1 MIRIDSHQH
10 FWRYTPLEYSWI
22 SDAMKVLKHD
32 FLPDDLA
39 PLLHA
44 NGINGSIAVQAR
56 QTLEETHWLLEL
68 AAGHPLVKGVVGW
81 VDLCSP
87 QLDTQLEELVPNR
100 RLVGLRHVLQD
111 EPEDDFMLRP
121 EFQRGIGRLAAHGLV
136 YDILIYP
143 RHLPLAAQLVRAFP
157 NQQFVLDHLAKPLIA
172 EGQIE
177 PWSRD
182 LRELARC
189 PNVACKLSGM
199 VTEARWNAWR
209 REDFLPY
216 LDVAL
221 EAFGPERLMI
231 GSDWPVCTLSGD
243 YGSVMAIGVD
253 YTQPLSASE
262 RASILG
268 GACARIYRIDTVS
281 EDLSC

>member
-10 FWRYTPLEYSWI
+10 FWRYTPFEYSWI
-22 SDAMKVLKHD
+22 SDAMTVLKRD

-44 NGINGSIAVQAR
+44 NGIDGSIVVQAR

-68 AAGHPLVKGVVGW
+68 AASHPTVKGVVGW

-87 QLDTQLEELVPNR
+87 KLDHQLEELVPNR

-121 EFQRGIGRLAAHGLV
+121 EFQRGISRLAEHGLV

-143 RHLPLAAQLVRAFP
+143 RHLPLAARLVRTFP

-209 REDFLPY
+209 REDFRPY

-243 YGSVMAIGVD
+243 YGSVMAIGMD
-253 YTQPLSASE
+253 YIQPLSASE

-268 GACARIYRIDTVS
+268 GACARIYRIGTVS
-281 EDLSC
+281 QERFC

>member
-1 MIRIDSHQH
+1 
-10 FWRYTPLEYSWI
+10 
-22 SDAMKVLKHD
+22 MKMLKRD

-39 PLLHA
+39 PLLHENHIHA
-44 NGINGSIAVQAR
+44 SIAVQAR
-56 QTLEETHWLLEL
+56 QTLDETRWLLEL
-68 AAGHPLVKGVVGW
+68 AASHPLIQGVVGW
-81 VDLCSP
+81 ADLCSP
-87 QLDTQLEELVPNR
+87 QLDAQLNELVPHR

-111 EPEDDFMLRP
+111 ELEDDFMLRP
-121 EFQRGIGRLAAHGLV
+121 EFKRGISRLAAHGLV

-143 RHLPLAAQLVRAFP
+143 RHLPLAVQLVRAFP

-172 EGQIE
+172 KGQIE

-216 LDVAL
+216 LEVAL

-243 YGSVMAIGVD
+243 YGSVMAIGMD
-253 YTQPLSASE
+253 YIQPLSASE
-262 RASILG
+262 RDSILG
-268 GACARIYRIDTVS
+268 GACARIYRIDQAS
-281 EDLSC
+281 EHQSC